1 MNESQDPLGRAPLG
15 RTRSLPAEAPFQ
27 HSPTFPFEVEKLL
40 GVGGYG
46 QVFKAR
52 DPALDRPVA
61 IKALRPELLT
71 GPEAATLR
79 RRFLQEARAAAT
91 LVHPGIAT
99 VYSVGEHEGRPFLAM
114 EYLDGEDLESYSA
127 RRGRLRTAEVADIG
141 LQLLDALGAAHR
153 AGVVHRDIKPS
164 NLMLLADGT
173 VKVMDFGIARVAG
186 KELVKTQAGSL
197 IATPQ
202 FASPEQLSG
211 ESVDERS
218 DLYSVAVVIYHLL
231 ARAYPHP
238 ADSLAKLFHRVMY
251 EQPLPLSEHGVYC
264 TPDWQ
269 VFLERGLAKAR
280 DRRFPDAAT
289 MARELLSVEPALP
302 TGSGQHDAAPPE
314 PQPETLPLA
323 APDSAGVRSLHAVA
337 AAKEPE
343 GLVRSW
349 LDTFTARDLG
359 RVGPT
364 TVLPRLL
371 DVPLHAEPFVGA
383 LALGREDQ
391 TTVLLLAGGQ
401 ILAASDPL
409 GEESELLERDAVEHL
424 LLTPGDQT
432 AALVEPVASFL
443 RAWRAGEEPD
453 QQSLEASY
461 VDLPRLL
468 QGLDDGPHSWVVQLE
483 SAASSALLVVQDD
496 GIDAL
501 VGGEWAERFEGS
513 QPTPAEWGS
522 WLGTLD
528 AKITLWRTVA
538 RPDETWYRLAFAGTQ
553 LRVEGAPK
561 LGAALASTPPPG
573 RAAAADVAGSLEI
586 SAGTDSQSGLALR
599 ALAAPAGQALRW
611 LLRTLPEAL
620 ALGERR
626 REWKYLAQWIP
637 EVARATLYE
646 RLGSEGLFDAVTYDA
661 QGKILH
667 LVVVARRIDAAFLRR
682 LTDRVAALKTER
694 EKRGDVGAVVLVAQ
708 EIERDAAEAYGELL
722 YSGRSNKWFGL
733 DQSLGY
739 HGFVRLSA
747 RRGYHLLLARASDA
761 IEDAEALWELG
772 GGETA

>member
-1 MNESQDPLGRAPLG
+1 MNEPEDPLG
-15 RTRSLPAEAPFQ
+15 RTRSLPAEAVFQ

-61 IKALRPELLT
+61 IKALRLELLT

-91 LVHPGIAT
+91 LAHPGIAT

-164 NLMLLADGT
+164 NLMLLSDGT

-186 KELVKTQAGSL
+186 KELVKTRAGSL

-211 ESVDERS
+211 ETVDERS
-218 DLYSVAVVIYHLL
+218 DLYSVAVVAYHLL

-251 EQPLPLSEHGVYC
+251 EEPLPLSEHGVY
-264 TPDWQ
+264 TSPEWHR
-269 VFLERGLAKAR
+269 FLERGLARAR
-280 DRRFPDAAT
+280 DRRFPDAGT
-289 MARELLSVEPALP
+289 MARELLSIEPALP
-302 TGSGQHDAAPPE
+302 TRSGPYEVTPAE
-314 PQPETLPLA
+314 PQPDTLPLVTPHA
-323 APDSAGVRSLHAVA
+323 DDVGVRSLLAVGNA
-337 AAKEPE
+337 QEPE
-343 GLVRSW
+343 RLVRSW
-349 LDTFTARDLG
+349 LETFASRDLG
-359 RVGPT
+359 LVGPT

-383 LALGREDQ
+383 LALGKEDQ
-391 TTVLLLAGGQ
+391 TVLMLAGGQ

-409 GEESELLERDAVEHL
+409 GEESDLLERDAVEHL
-424 LLTPGDQT
+424 LLTPSED
-432 AALVEPVASFL
+432 AAPLFAPLASFL
-443 RAWRAGEEPD
+443 RAWRAGEEPE

-461 VDLPRLL
+461 VDLPRML
-468 QGLDDGPHSWVVQLE
+468 QGLQDGPQSWVVQLQ
-483 SAASSALLVVQDD
+483 APSSLALLVVQDQRV
-496 GIDAL
+496 DAL
-501 VGGEWAERFEGS
+501 VGGAWAERFS
-513 QPTPAEWGS
+513 NAQPGPAEWHA
-522 WLGTLD
+522 WLGALD
-528 AKITLWRTVA
+528 AKITLWRATA
-538 RPDETWYRLAFAGTQ
+538 RPDESWYRLAFAGTQ
-553 LRVEGAPK
+553 LRVDGAPE
-561 LGAALASTPPPG
+561 LGAALASTPTPG
-573 RAAAADVAGSLEI
+573 AAADVAGSLKI

-599 ALAAPAGQALRW
+599 ALSAPAGQALGW
-611 LLRTLPEAL
+611 LLRTLPKAL
-620 ALGERR
+620 AAGERR

-637 EVARATLYE
+637 EVARASLYE
-646 RLGSEGLFDAVTYDA
+646 RVGSSRGLFDAVTYDA

-667 LVVVARRIDAAFLRR
+667 LVVVAKRVDAAFLQR
-682 LTDRVAALKTER
+682 LTERVAGIKAAN

-739 HGFVRLSA
+739 YGFVRLSA
-747 RRGYHLLLARASDA
+747 RRGYHLLLARASET
-761 IEDAEALWELG
+761 IEEAEALWELG
-772 GGETA
+772 GGETS